1 MEKRQIEKSA
11 SAHSFI
17 ILRESSMLKKLLLAV
32 VALVASIGMAIAA
45 VNINTATEAELDS
58 LPGVG
63 PTKAKAI
70 VDYRKANGNFKSIDD
85 IKNVKGIGDK
95 TFDDLKGQIAVSGA
109 TTVPAAAPAKADA
122 KVSKGEGKASSSA
135 AKSEKK
141 ESAKASSAATSSAAK
156 SEAKSSSAK
165 SEKAE
170 KADKASKKA
179 DEKPAK

>member
-1 MEKRQIEKSA
+1 
-11 SAHSFI
+11 
-17 ILRESSMLKKLLLAV
+17 MLKKLLFAV
-32 VALVASIGMAIAA
+32 VALITSIGMAIAA

-70 VDYRKANGNFKSIDD
+70 VDYRKANGNFKSVED

-122 KVSKGEGKASSSA
+122 KPAKSEAKSSAPKADKAEKTEKASSSVAKSEAQSSA

-141 ESAKASSAATSSAAK
+141 ESAKASSSAASAATKSEAKSSAAK
-156 SEAKSSSAK
+156 SE
-165 SEKAE
+165 
-170 KADKASKKA
+170 KADKSSKKA
-179 DEKPAK
+179 EDKPAK